1 MKVEYVEEHDDG
13 TATVQLDLSAEEHQ
27 ALISVGFEFL
37 LRQMIKDAERTKMIQ
52 DAFDED
58 WDEERMDII
67 GQNGNEGLHYDVD

>member
-1 MKVEYVEEHDDG
+1 MKVEYVEEHEDG
-13 TATVQLDLSAEEHQ
+13 SATVNLDLEPEEHR

-37 LRQMIKDAERTKMIQ
+37 LRQMIKDAERSKKLQ